1 MKKLA
6 DQITEKVSQAFEAA
20 GYDPALGRCTPSNRP
35 DLCQYQ
41 CNGAMAA
48 AKIYHKAPFLI
59 AQAVVE
65 KLAGEEMFSKAE
77 MVRPG
82 FINLDVAPAY
92 LAQWMEAMEAD
103 PRRGSEP
110 DSQPKTIVLDY
121 GGPNVAKP
129 LHVGP
134 LRSAIIGEAIKR

>member
-6 DQITEKVSQAFEAA
+6 DQITDKVSMAFEAA

-48 AKIYHKAPFLI
+48 AKVYHKAPFLI

-65 KLAGEEMFSKAE
+65 QLAGEEMFSKAE
-77 MVRPG
+77 AVRPG

-92 LAQWMEAMEAD
+92 LARW
-103 PRRGSEP
+103 
-110 DSQPKTIVLDY
+110 
-121 GGPNVAKP
+121 
-129 LHVGP
+129 
-134 LRSAIIGEAIKR
+134 